1 MQKLQYL
8 IEMGNG
14 EIILEVGVGEG
25 EESELIEEDYRASVA
40 TLESIATTLEADC
53 VVLRERTCECGIV
66 GQYLIRHRADQEDFV
81 EIRVAVIGNV
91 DAGKSTLLGVLTH
104 GDLDSGIVKVHLSS
118 KQLRV
123 FTTNYL

>member
-1 MQKLQYL
+1 MVKSFLKLELVKVIDIVLYWNHKYWSNL
-8 IEMGNG
+8 HVH
-14 EIILEVGVGEG
+14 LKPG

-81 EIRVAVIGNV
+81 EIR
-91 DAGKSTLLGVLTH
+91 
-104 GDLDSGIVKVHLSS
+104 
-118 KQLRV
+118 
-123 FTTNYL
+123 